1 MLLLWCDIP
10 AIKQRQTII
19 TLPLGY
25 RLDFRRSY
33 SSSRRR
39 GAWAHIP
46 NSGWKSSLLWDQSV
60 YAIYCTVAGRA
71 WSLSRVNLNESL
83 STKFTYRY
91 LRRKNYQSQRKT
103 LTLPRYCTRVWFLCL
118 AFSRLESYPCCSS
131 CSKAAT
137 CWQTWAESGVLMRIR
152 QHTRWSSLRRCFVRG
167 HIQRSRCWDLSG

>member
-10 AIKQRQTII
+10 AIKQHQTII
-19 TLPLGY
+19 TLPLRY
-25 RLDFRRSY
+25 SPDLIRSY

-39 GAWAHIP
+39 RARAHIP

-83 STKFTYRY
+83 STKFTYWY
-91 LRRKNYQSQRKT
+91 LRSKNYHSQRKI

-118 AFSRLESYPCCSS
+118 ASSRLESYPCCSS
-131 CSKAAT
+131 CS
-137 CWQTWAESGVLMRIR
+137 GVLMRSR